1 MTDFLGRVGLGCLVI
16 FLYCHI
22 QQVQWNVDWL
32 DSGTVCLI
40 WSLFR
45 AIMLYFPEQWKHRIE
60 KIFNAGFACFTV
72 FCIMC
77 QLHHEALR

>member
-1 MTDFLGRVGLGCLVI
+1 MTNFLGFVGVGCVII

-32 DSGTVCLI
+32 DSNTVCLV
-40 WSLFR
+40 WSFFH
-45 AIMLYFPEQWKHRIE
+45 AIMLYFPQPWKHRIE
-60 KIFNAGFACFTV
+60 RIFNAGFACFTV

-77 QLHHEALR
+77 QLYYEALR